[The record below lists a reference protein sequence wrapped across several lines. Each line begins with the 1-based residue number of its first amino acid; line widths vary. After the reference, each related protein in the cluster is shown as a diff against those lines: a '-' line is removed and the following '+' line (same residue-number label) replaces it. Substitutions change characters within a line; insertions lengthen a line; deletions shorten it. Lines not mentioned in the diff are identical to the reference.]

1 MKPALLDVNV
11 LTALLW
17 PEHEHHA
24 AAHRWFAKGER
35 GPRAWA
41 TCPITQLGFVRIV
54 STPAFSADA
63 LTPAQALAVLAD
75 NLRHPTHRY
84 WGAGPPVPAA
94 LARVAAHVQG
104 YRQVTDAY
112 LIALARQQRG
122 VVATFDKGLADLSR
136 RDGAELVELV
146 STR

>member
-17 PEHEHHA
+17 PEHDHHE

-35 GPRAWA
+35 GPRFWA
-41 TCPITQLGFVRIV
+41 TCPITQLGFVRIA

-75 NLRHPTHRY
+75 NLRHPAHRY
-84 WGAGPPVPAA
+84 WAAGPSVPAA
-94 LARVAAHVQG
+94 LARAAPHLQG

-122 VVATFDKGLADLSR
+122 VVATFDSGLAALGR
-136 RDGAELVELV
+136 RDGPGLVELV
-146 STR
+146 PTR